1 MNPRAVVVAAALL
14 ASFCPGLA
22 AADLRGARLFK
33 SGPIQISANGS
44 HLWCVNPDNDS
55 VTRIELP
62 AETVTEFPLPPVPGR
77 HFPRGLSVKED
88 GSEVWVTA
96 HDSDRVYV
104 LDAAGAVLVQVD
116 LPWGSGPFSI
126 ALSPNQQTALV
137 TLHRGEALAVLD
149 VPSRRLTH
157 LLRHVFWAPMG
168 IAWAEGGNAAWVTHI
183 FSPGEHPLQT
193 RVTFFGGEPR
203 VSTAMRIL
211 PADPRHA
218 AGLAAPYNVPEGGYL
233 NIRGHPAQ
241 IPTVSGR
248 NELWLPTQY
257 HNMTGDAASPDA
269 TVQSVIRHLNLQTRT
284 LLTAN
289 AIPRPVA
296 RTSARAG
303 TPASL
308 APSTSRSPSM
318 DS

>member
-1 MNPRAVVVAAALL
+1 MKTPTTIL
-14 ASFCPGLA
+14 ASAFLVFLLSNLP

-33 SGPIQISANGS
+33 SSPVQISADGTRV
-44 HLWCVNPDNDS
+44 WCVNPDNDS
-55 VTRIELP
+55 VTRIDV
-62 AETVTEFPLPPVPGR
+62 ATDAATEIPLPDITGK
-77 HFPRGLSVKED
+77 HFPRGLSLKED
-88 GSEVWVTA
+88 GTEVWVTC

-104 LDAAGAVLVQVD
+104 FDSDGAVLAQID
-116 LPWGSGPFSI
+116 LPWGSGPFSV
-126 ALSPNQQTALV
+126 ALSPNQQAALV

-157 LLRHVFWAPMG
+157 LLKHVFWAPMG
-168 IAWAEGGNAAWVTHI
+168 IAWAEGGNAAWITHI

-193 RVTFFGGEPR
+193 RVDFSGTAPH

-241 IPTVSGR
+241 IPSASGR

-269 TVQSVIRHLNLQTRT
+269 TVQSVVRHLNLPTRT

-289 AIPRPVA
+289 ADKVIMTALHVHNP
-296 RTSARAG
+296 TG
-303 TPASL
+303 TGA
-308 APSTSRSPSM
+308 
-318 DS
+318 